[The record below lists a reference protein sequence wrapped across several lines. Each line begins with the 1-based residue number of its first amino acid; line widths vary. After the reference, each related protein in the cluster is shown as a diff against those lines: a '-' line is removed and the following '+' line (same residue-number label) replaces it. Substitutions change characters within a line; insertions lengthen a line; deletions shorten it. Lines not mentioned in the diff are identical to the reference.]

1 MPSKSQTSED
11 TYVNQVITE
20 VKQQTTTEQSPQ
32 ITIKLTEYQ
41 INQLEKICDV
51 LGLAV
56 GVMLNSVAKYAVFYA
71 QSRGTL
77 VNQLSEYPSTLGT
90 NPLKVKLTAETL
102 FRLNSIGM
110 TEYPSESIMTGIH
123 LLYERLIADAAEQ
136 PTRQTIS
143 VASKQSLIDTLVS
156 SSPQTKREFGQY
168 CIACIGL
175 EVEKTSS
182 KNSCSISGIGL
193 ARGKKTFFYSNL
205 RKNQLDSNIAN
216 ILSESFKQH
225 EAEIGIVFAI
235 GYTKDFKSR
244 LIKEHD
250 APDKFKIHLLT
261 LDDYVNET
269 LVFKEALKDLPILDH
284 LDIENGLDTLNN

>member
-1 MPSKSQTSED
+1 
-11 TYVNQVITE
+11 
-20 VKQQTTTEQSPQ
+20 
-32 ITIKLTEYQ
+32 
-41 INQLEKICDV
+41 
-51 LGLAV
+51 
-56 GVMLNSVAKYAVFYA
+56 
-71 QSRGTL
+71 
-77 VNQLSEYPSTLGT
+77 
-90 NPLKVKLTAETL
+90 
-102 FRLNSIGM
+102 M
-110 TEYPSESIMTGIH
+110 TEYPSESIMTGIN

-136 PTRQTIS
+136 PTRQAIS

-156 SSPQTKREFGQY
+156 SSPQTKREFGQH
-168 CIACIGL
+168 CIACLGL
-175 EVEKTSS
+175 EVDKTSS
-182 KNSCSISGIGL
+182 KNSCSVSGIGL

-205 RKNQLDSNIAN
+205 RKNKLDSHIAN